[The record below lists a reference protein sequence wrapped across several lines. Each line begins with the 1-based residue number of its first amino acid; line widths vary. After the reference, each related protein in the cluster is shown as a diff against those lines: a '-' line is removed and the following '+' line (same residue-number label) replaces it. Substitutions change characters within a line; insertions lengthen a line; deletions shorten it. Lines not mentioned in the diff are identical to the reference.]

1 MMDMKQIK
9 KQKILEQ
16 VIYWVIWLLIFLA
29 PLFGAVMIG
38 KESNNVPINWR
49 IMARSWL
56 KILPFF
62 IVFLAHN
69 YILLPY
75 LLRKRYGL
83 YITWVIVLI
92 AGLTF
97 CNVYP
102 PFRFMQKMDEKEM
115 RQKPQDIPHRPDM
128 QSNHQ
133 PGDDMRN
140 NGDGPD
146 IINSPMLTG
155 GDEKPPQM
163 DNNPKGPQQMNPGGP
178 TNPQVKAFPDKKP
191 DYFMHQRGPNPF
203 LDNLFFSFIYFI
215 IAVLMVGFN
224 IAIKLFFQSLKNE
237 EKMKEMEKERLSSEL
252 QYLKYQLNPHFFMN
266 TLNNI
271 HALVDIDTDKAKSS
285 IIELSKLMRYVLY
298 EATNATISLS
308 KEIQFLENYITLMKL
323 RFTNKVRIDV
333 DIPSTLPDVQIPPLL
348 FICFLENAFKHGI
361 SYQKESFIQMKVQAD
376 STNNKF
382 IFYCANSNCGRDE
395 EIHHGIGLENVKKR
409 LSLLYGDNY
418 TLTIHDNKEKN
429 IFEVLLIIP
438 LQL

>member
-128 QSNHQ
+128 QNNHQ

-163 DNNPKGPQQMNPGGP
+163 NNNPRGPQQMNPGGP
-178 TNPQVKAFPDKKP
+178 TNPQVKAFPGKRP
-191 DYFMHQRGPNPF
+191 DDFLHQRGPNPF

-252 QYLKYQLNPHFFMN
+252 QYLKYQINPHFFMN

-271 HALVDIDTDKAKSS
+271 HALVDIDPEKAKLT
-285 IIELSKLMRYVLY
+285 IVGFSKLMRHLLY
-298 EATNATISLS
+298 DGTNKSISL
-308 KEIQFLENYITLMKL
+308 KNEIDFLNQYIELMKL
-323 RFTNKVRIDV
+323 RFTDNITIEADMPTVV
-333 DIPSTLPDVQIPPLL
+333 PDIEIPPLI
-348 FICFLENAFKHGI
+348 FISFVENAFKHGV
-361 SYQKESFIQMKVQAD
+361 SYAQKSFIKIKMSVD
-376 STNNKF
+376 DGYVKF
-382 IFYCANSNCGRDE
+382 SCANSRHDNPNTPD
-395 EIHHGIGLENVKKR
+395 IYSGIGLSNVKKR
-409 LSLLYGDNY
+409 LDLIYGENYSLDIDDETETYIV
-418 TLTIHDNKEKN
+418 TLKIPVLNK
-429 IFEVLLIIP
+429 
-438 LQL
+438 